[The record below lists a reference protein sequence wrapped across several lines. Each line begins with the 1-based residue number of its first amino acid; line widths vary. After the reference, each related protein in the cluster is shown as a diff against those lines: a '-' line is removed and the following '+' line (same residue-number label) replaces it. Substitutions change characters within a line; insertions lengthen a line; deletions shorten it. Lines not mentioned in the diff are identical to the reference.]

1 MCAQQKCEPPP
12 EARSQTAARTYTYQS
27 SQSNAARVYTDRA
40 HGRPRGGGL
49 ITQPLLTF
57 FLRIMALSSLY
68 LASLQSAGTHS
79 SCLLLLGISKCHM
92 QCKSVHGLHHIQS
105 LETNWLSEHNFFS
118 TSFLMIIHIIYR
130 VYCIISLLRDASLKT
145 FSSSIRLV
153 VDMSF
158 GVFLSQ
164 HHSNKSK
171 NSGDKR

>member
-1 MCAQQKCEPPP
+1 MSSKLEVLSLSIEMCAQEKCEPPP

-57 FLRIMALSSLY
+57 YLHIMALSSLY

-92 QCKSVHGLHHIQS
+92 QCKSVHGLHQYNLWKPTGSQS
-105 LETNWLSEHNFFS
+105 TTFFPPL
-118 TSFLMIIHIIYR
+118 F
-130 VYCIISLLRDASLKT
+130 
-145 FSSSIRLV
+145 
-153 VDMSF
+153 
-158 GVFLSQ
+158 
-164 HHSNKSK
+164 
-171 NSGDKR
+171 